1 MEVQLKIV
9 GIVQILLAIIH
20 LFFPRKF
27 DWKNELHKLSLL
39 NQQMMQV
46 HTFFIALTVF
56 LMGILNLSSAELLI
70 NTELGKR
77 ICLGMGIFW
86 LFRLGIQFF
95 GYSSLLWRGK
105 RVETGIH
112 ILFIF
117 TWIYFT
123 YVNFNVFFKA
133 LELH

>member
-86 LFRLGIQFF
+86 LFFLVMARKTSRNR
-95 GYSSLLWRGK
+95 YSYP
-105 RVETGIH
+105 
-112 ILFIF
+112 
-117 TWIYFT
+117 IYFHLDIF
-123 YVNFNVFFKA
+123 YVCEF
-133 LELH
+133 